1 MLFTTGQLR
10 SAFGLSKQQWRSY
23 REALPP
29 LAKDQGRSGCFTA
42 ADLLA
47 ASVVNRV
54 STVLAMPLA
63 AFADIATPLFELCA
77 AHSWPQLERSS
88 IVIDFESRWVELV
101 DQEHR
106 IAVAAVALLVQL
118 APLVAD
124 LRQQLLA
131 GVPDPQRDLAF
142 PPMLAGARR

>member
-10 SAFGLSKQQWRSY
+10 SVFCLSKQQWRSY

-47 ASVVNRV
+47 AGVVHRV
-54 STVLAMPLA
+54 STSLSVPLP
-63 AFADIATPLFELCA
+63 AFTSVATPLFGVCA
-77 AHSWPQLERSS
+77 AYPWPQLERSGV
-88 IVIDFESRWVELV
+88 VIDFEARRVELA
-101 DQEHR
+101 DQER
-106 IAVAAVALLVQL
+106 YINAAVALLVEL
-118 APLVAD
+118 APLVAK
-124 LRQQLLA
+124 LRQHLLA

-142 PPMLAGARR
+142 PPMIAGTRR

>member
-42 ADLLA
+42 ADLVA
-47 ASVVNRV
+47 AGVVHRV
-54 STVLAMPLA
+54 STSLSVPLP
-63 AFADIATPLFELCA
+63 AFTGIATSLFELCA
-77 AHSWPQLERSS
+77 ACPWPQLERS
-88 IVIDFESRWVELV
+88 ILVIDFESRRVELV
-101 DQEHR
+101 DQER
-106 IAVAAVALLVQL
+106 RLTAAAIALLVEL
-118 APLVAD
+118 APLVAE
-124 LRQQLLA
+124 LRQHLLA

-142 PPMLAGARR
+142 PPMIAGTRR

>member
-47 ASVVNRV
+47 TGVVHRVCASLSV
-54 STVLAMPLA
+54 PLP
-63 AFADIATPLFELCA
+63 AFTAVATPLFELCA
-77 AHSWPQLERSS
+77 TCPWPQLERSAL
-88 IVIDFESRWVELV
+88 VIDFQSRQVELV
-101 DQEHR
+101 DQER
-106 IAVAAVALLVQL
+106 VITAAAVALHVEL
-118 APLVAD
+118 ASLVAE
-124 LRQQLLA
+124 LRQHLLA

-142 PPMLAGARR
+142 PPMIAGGRR